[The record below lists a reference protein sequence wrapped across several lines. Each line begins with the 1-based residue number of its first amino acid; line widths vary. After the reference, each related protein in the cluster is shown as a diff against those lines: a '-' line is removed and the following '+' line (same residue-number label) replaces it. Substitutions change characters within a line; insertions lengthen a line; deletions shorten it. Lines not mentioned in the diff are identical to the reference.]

1 MTILERWKEET
12 SSAWLYRSVRDTE
25 PDLKRKQLFHDL
37 ADAADR
43 QAKILAAD
51 LGHAAPLFKPS
62 LRLRLVAA
70 ITGLIGIRRARP
82 LLAALKIRGMS
93 VYSAPPHPADHAMP
107 KSVSEFGQE
116 HRAAGGGSLRAA
128 VFGANDGLVSNT
140 CLILGVA
147 GAAADPKT
155 VLVTGVAGLLAG
167 AFSMASGEYVS
178 VRSQRELFE
187 YQIGQERAELERYPE
202 EEAEE
207 LALIYAARGAPL
219 EEARVMTHAMIQNHD
234 EALKTLAREELGLN
248 PDDLGSPWGAAT
260 SSFLA
265 FSIGAIIPL
274 APFAL
279 GAGTRTLAMT
289 CLASSASLFGIGAI
303 LSLFSGRNA
312 LFGGF
317 RMLAIGTAAGVA
329 TYFIGKLLNV
339 GLA

>member
-1 MTILERWKEET
+1 MSILERWKAET
-12 SSAWLYRSVRDTE
+12 SSAWLYRAVGDTE
-25 PDLKRKQLFHDL
+25 ADPKRKQLFHDL
-37 ADAADR
+37 AEAADR
-43 QAKILAAD
+43 QAGILAAD
-51 LGHAAPLFKPS
+51 LGRAVPVFRPS
-62 LRLRLVAA
+62 LRLHLVAA
-70 ITGLIGIRRARP
+70 ITRLIGIRRARP
-82 LLAALKIRGMS
+82 LLAALKVRGMS
-93 VYSAPPHPADHAMP
+93 VYSAAPHPAGHVMP
-107 KSVSEFGQE
+107 KSASEFGQE
-116 HRAAGGGSLRAA
+116 HRTAGGGSLRAA

-167 AFSMASGEYVS
+167 AFSMASGEYIS

-219 EEARVMTHAMIQNHD
+219 EEARIMTHAMIQNHD

-248 PDDLGSPWGAAT
+248 PDDLGSPWAAAAA
-260 SSFLA
+260 SFLA

-274 APFAL
+274 APFAASVGDRAL
-279 GAGTRTLAMT
+279 FMA
-289 CLASSASLFGIGAI
+289 CLVSGASLFGIGAI

-317 RMLAIGTAAGVA
+317 RMLTIGAAAGAA